1 MRFEFYNEGL
11 ADVPKLSVDGTVG
24 NAVHLSHWQGN
35 ETAAHLRADTSTEI
49 ALNFVAAPD
58 REEIA
63 RGARVVTNNH
73 FDTDGVLSV
82 WTVLAG
88 RRALDLKD
96 RLIPAAEAGDFSEF
110 TGARAVRASITI
122 QGGDNPFVEGLASPL
137 ARHLAG
143 GADEK
148 RAYRFVLPEVERV
161 LTRTD
166 EYEELWRDEWARI
179 ERALES
185 FAGGRS
191 RVAEDGESGLS
202 LVTLDPEIYGAS
214 GFNPTRHAAPYT
226 AVAHNARGR
235 AFLVCTPLGDGWSY
249 RVDYPYYSWAV
260 TTLRPRVARR
270 DFTELIERLN
280 ELEGDGVGR
289 WKADRSE
296 LTSALKFLDA
306 RAAPA
311 ASRLAPE
318 AVAAEMRAAL
328 LRQSANVRSAA
339 STTAQAEV

>member
-35 ETAAHLRADTSTEI
+35 ETPARLRADTSTEI

-58 REEIA
+58 RDEIA
-63 RGARVVTNNH
+63 RGVEVVTNNH

-88 RRALDLKD
+88 ARALGLKD
-96 RLIPAAEAGDFSEF
+96 RLVAAAEAGDFSEF
-110 TGARAVRASITI
+110 TGAQAVRASITI
-122 QGGDNPFVEGLASPL
+122 QGGDSPVIEGVASPL

-143 GADEK
+143 GAGVDEK

-166 EYEELWRDEWARI
+166 EYEPLWRDEWARI

-214 GFNPTRHAAPYT
+214 GFKPTRHAAPYT

-235 AFLVCTPLGDGWSY
+235 VLLVCTPLGGGWSY

-260 TTLRPRVARR
+260 TFVRPRVER
-270 DFTELIERLN
+270 FNLGGLVERLN
-280 ELEGDGVGR
+280 EIEPGDAGR
-289 WKADRSE
+289 WRTDGSE
-296 LTSALKFLDA
+296 LTSAVKFLDA
-306 RAAPA
+306 AERPA
-311 ASRLAPE
+311 ASRLEPD
-318 AVAAEMRAAL
+318 AVAAELRAVL
-328 LRQSANVRSAA
+328 IGQAA
-339 STTAQAEV
+339 EAQHATQAKA